1 MDDCA
6 RKHEKESEIVCS
18 YLRTP
23 PLFQIIGA
31 KLEVSHESYNL
42 GVMLYVNYVTLWLPT
57 TMVEI
62 LSTRVGMF
70 GLAFLK
76 G

>member
-1 MDDCA
+1 VDDCA
-6 RKHEKESEIVCS
+6 RKREKESEIVCS
-18 YLRTP
+18 YLRTS
-23 PLFQIIGA
+23 PLFQIVGA

-42 GVMLYVNYVTLWLPT
+42 GIMLHVNYVTLWLPI

-62 LSTRVGMF
+62 LSTHVGMF